1 MQFSPTAAVVA
12 VLASSATLAIGGS
25 TANAQD
31 ATVQGPGYAVSES
44 AVVHPSIGA
53 ETGYISNVFYED
65 NAPSGAGVFRILG
78 QLTLAPVGDESNKG
92 GTPPELIYSAG
103 ARFEY
108 EEYLSGNT
116 SVTDQRNLGL
126 GADLTLG
133 IKPASTF
140 PITIEDHFIRTN
152 RPTNFESNSTLSR
165 DINTFKAGVKY
176 VPEGRN
182 ISGRLHYSNTL
193 DFFESNESA
202 FANRMLNN
210 VQLGVDWQFLPI
222 TRFYVEGS
230 YAYNTGLG
238 AASTKVSSTPMRG
251 TLGVATALTE
261 RFTLRAD
268 AGYAHGSYSAGAS
281 FSSFVYGFEGG
292 FRYSPVGR
300 VRLIFDRDFRDSINA
315 NFYGDYMLKL
325 AVDQQVNRVML
336 EASVEGHLRS
346 YGGVDMSFGG
356 GDTRDDVIF
365 AAGVKASYEM
375 REWLGLHA
383 SYNMRSVQTKFVS
396 SIGGDVDDP
405 DFARHQITAGA
416 TAAF

>member
-12 VLASSATLAIGGS
+12 FLASSATLAIGGS

-31 ATVQGPGYAVSES
+31 ATVQGPGYAVSET
-44 AVVHPSIGA
+44 AVVHPSVGA

-65 NAPSGAGVFRILG
+65 ESPAGAGIFRILAK
-78 QLTLAPVGDESNKG
+78 LTLTPVGDESEKG
-92 GTPPELIYSAG
+92 GTPPDFTYSAG

-108 EEYLSGNT
+108 EEYLSSNT

-126 GADLTLG
+126 GADLALG

-140 PITIEDHFIRTN
+140 PITFDDHFIRTN

-165 DINTFKAGVKY
+165 DINTFKAGIKY
-176 VPEGRN
+176 VPKGRN
-182 ISGRLHYSNTL
+182 ISGRLRYTNTL
-193 DFFESNESA
+193 DFFESDESA

-222 TRFYVEGS
+222 TRFFAEAS
-230 YAYNTGLG
+230 YGFNGGLG
-238 AASTKVSSTPMRG
+238 SGSTKVSSTPMRG
-251 TLGVATALTE
+251 TVGVATAVTE
-261 RFTLRAD
+261 KITIRANG
-268 AGYAHGSYSAGAS
+268 GYAHGSYSAGAS
-281 FSSFVYGFEGG
+281 FSSYIYGLEAGL
-292 FRYSPVGR
+292 RYSPVGR
-300 VRLIFDRDFRDSINA
+300 VRLIFDRDFRDSINS

-325 AVDQQVNRVML
+325 ALDQQINRVMV

-356 GDTRDDVIF
+356 GSTRDDVIF
-365 AAGVKASYEM
+365 ATGVRANYEM
-375 REWLGLHA
+375 RDWLGLNA
-383 SYNMRSVQTKFVS
+383 SYSLRSVQTDFVS
-396 SIGGDVDDP
+396 TIGGDVDDP
-405 DFARHQITAGA
+405 DFARHQVTAGA